1 MKKCNLIFSIL
12 PIVLLILISGCSEMD
27 ETYRHFL
34 DSGKIKYAGKADYVE
49 IIPGYNRLS
58 LTWPKS
64 SDPSVTK
71 AKIYWNNRTDSLEVE
86 IDRTQDRITVPIDN
100 MPEGNHSFEIITF
113 DDEGNSSVVVE
124 ITGRSYGPVYQ
135 NTLLTRIV
143 ESTNWLA
150 ENRLSVR
157 FAPVTDTTLVNTEF
171 IYESESDIYDTMII
185 TPDMDSV
192 VIEDFPRGQLKYR
205 STFKP
210 HPNALDT
217 FNSRYDSIY
226 VKGLPV
232 ELDKSDW
239 TITAS
244 SFDNRS
250 GASYRP
256 PINLLDNNRATIWV
270 NQIGAAFSYPHW
282 VEVDMQEVL
291 EIEGLT
297 LQPRQN
303 DSAARPKTAEMQTS
317 IDGEDWVSHGD
328 YFIDNI
334 NDNQFF
340 EFSEPPV
347 SARFFKIII
356 KEPHRADNNVAVAEV
371 GAYTR

>member
-1 MKKCNLIFSIL
+1 MKKCNLILSIL
-12 PIVLLILISGCSEMD
+12 PIALFILISGCSEMD
-27 ETYRHFL
+27 DTYRHFL
-34 DSGKIKYAGKADYVE
+34 EGGKIKYAGKADSVE
-49 IIPGYNRLS
+49 VIPGYNRLA
-58 LTWPKS
+58 LTWHKS
-64 SDPSVTK
+64 SDPSVSR
-71 AKIYWNNRTDSLEVE
+71 AKIYWNNRNDSMEVN
-86 IDRTQDRITVPIDN
+86 IDRTQDLITVPLEN
-100 MPEGNHSFEIITF
+100 MPEGNYSFEIVTF
-113 DDEGNSSVVVE
+113 DDEGNRSVVVE
-124 ITGRSYGPVYQ
+124 ATGRSFGTVYQ
-135 NTLLTRIV
+135 STLLTRIV
-143 ESTNWLA
+143 ESTNWIA
-150 ENRLSVR
+150 ENTLSVK
-157 FAPVTDTTLVNTEF
+157 FAPVTDTTLVNTEL
-171 IYESESDIYDTMII
+171 IYNAEPDITGTMIV

-192 VIEDFPRGQLKYR
+192 VIENFPRGQLKYR
-205 STFKP
+205 SIFKP
-210 HPNALDT
+210 HPKSIDS
-217 FNSRYDSIY
+217 FSSRYDSIF
-226 VKGLPV
+226 VKGLPI
-232 ELDKSDW
+232 ELDKSEW

-244 SFDNRS
+244 SFDIRS
-250 GASYRP
+250 GSSYRP
-256 PINLLDNNRATIWV
+256 PIHLLDNNLSTIWV
-270 NQIGAAFSYPHW
+270 NQIGTAFTYPHW

>member
-1 MKKCNLIFSIL
+1 MKKCNLILSIL
-12 PIVLLILISGCSEMD
+12 SMALLIIVSGCSEMD
-27 ETYRHFL
+27 DTYSHFL
-34 DSGKIKYAGKADYVE
+34 ESGKIKYAGKADYVQV
-49 IIPGYNRLS
+49 IPGNNRLS

-71 AKIYWNNRTDSLEVE
+71 AKIYWNNRTDSMEVE
-86 IDRTQDRITVPIDN
+86 IDRTQDQITVPFEN

-113 DDEGNSSVVVE
+113 DDEGNRSVVVE
-124 ITGRSYGPVYQ
+124 ITGRSYGSVYQ

-270 NQIGAAFSYPHW
+270 NNVQSGLTYPHW
-282 VEVDMQEVL
+282 VEVDMQEIK

-303 DSAARPKTAEMQTS
+303 DTAARPKNAEMQTS